1 MLLLFCHSVM
11 SDSLT
16 PWPVARQA
24 SVPFTIYLSLFK
36 FTSIEPVMSSI
47 YLILYCHFSCLQSF
61 PTSGYF
67 PMNRQFTSGSQR
79 IGASTLASVLP
90 MNIQGWFPL
99 GLIGLIS
106 LLSKGR
112 LRAIFKSKMLLR
124 WKEGFIHQ
132 TAIFSKPD
140 KSCSSFVFTYKCR
153 FSGPPQTCWISYWQ
167 ALHGSGLSFLCGALV
182 LQGWGVMGSL
192 AGTQTLIHR
201 GKDGWANYIY
211 IQASASIHRK

>member
-67 PMNRQFTSGSQR
+67 PMSRQFTLGSQR

-106 LLSKGR
+106 LLSKGFSR
-112 LRAIFKSKMLLR
+112 VFSNTTILWLKASFHQHSAFFMVQLSHLYMTSGKTIALTRWPIVGKVMSLLFITLSGFVTAFPPRSNHLLLSWLQSPSTVILEPRKIKSV
-124 WKEGFIHQ
+124 
-132 TAIFSKPD
+132 T
-140 KSCSSFVFTYKCR
+140 VFT
-153 FSGPPQTCWISYWQ
+153 FSHLFAMKW
-167 ALHGSGLSFLCGALV
+167 
-182 LQGWGVMGSL
+182 
-192 AGTQTLIHR
+192 
-201 GKDGWANYIY
+201 
-211 IQASASIHRK
+211 

>member
-1 MLLLFCHSVM
+1 MTVKLYKLSKFLPNLW
-11 SDSLT
+11 DLTSLT

-24 SVPFTIYLSLFK
+24 SLPFTIYLSLFK
-36 FTSIEPVMSSI
+36 FMSIEPVMSSI

-106 LLSKGR
+106 LLSKGFSR
-112 LRAIFKSKMLLR
+112 VFSQHHNSLIES
-124 WKEGFIHQ
+124 
-132 TAIFSKPD
+132 IFS
-140 KSCSSFVFTYKCR
+140 SALSLLY
-153 FSGPPQTCWISYWQ
+153 GP
-167 ALHGSGLSFLCGALV
+167 
-182 LQGWGVMGSL
+182 
-192 AGTQTLIHR
+192 TLT
-201 GKDGWANYIY
+201 
-211 IQASASIHRK
+211 SIHNYWKNYSFD